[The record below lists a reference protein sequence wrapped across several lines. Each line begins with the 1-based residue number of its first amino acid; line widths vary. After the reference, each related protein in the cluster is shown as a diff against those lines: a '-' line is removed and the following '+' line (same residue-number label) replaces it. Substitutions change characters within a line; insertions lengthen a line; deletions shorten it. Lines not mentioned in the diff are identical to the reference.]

1 MILWVSTEDLNKN
14 NKFLLEMYVC
24 LEKVHPHNTCIILK
38 LCRRTQIEKKS
49 VLVKSKLFL
58 RSGFFLTS
66 VLHSLMQLKM
76 SVCAHLGQ
84 SSQDEGTHLDFLA
97 GSIEDASDWNLS
109 VL

>member
-49 VLVKSKLFL
+49 VLVKSKLFFKVWIL
-58 RSGFFLTS
+58 SDKSFTFTDA
-66 VLHSLMQLKM
+66 VKM
-76 SVCAHLGQ
+76 SICAHLGQ